1 MQEIFTQ
8 CAPMVERR
16 RKPRLLPTI
25 GEEIARL
32 LAPLL

>member
-1 MQEIFTQ
+1 VF
-8 CAPMVERR
+8 ALSKPMSESRKGRR
-16 RKPRLLPTI
+16 LMPVI

>member
-1 MQEIFTQ
+1 MEEVF
-8 CAPMVERR
+8 ALSKPMSEKNRSRR
-16 RKPRLLPTI
+16 FFVVL